1 MTVPNVKNL
10 LLKSASV
17 MATVLVQAYT
27 KGFCAAK
34 VSNLFFFYSKRFS
47 NGRVRFK
54 NLLLRYREG

>member
-17 MATVLVQAYT
+17 MATVLVQTYT

-34 VSNLFFFYSKRFS
+34 VSNLFFFIQKGLVMAGLGSKIYF
-47 NGRVRFK
+47 
-54 NLLLRYREG
+54 

>member
-10 LLKSASV
+10 LLKNASV

-34 VSNLFFFYSKRFS
+34 LSFFFF
-47 NGRVRFK
+47 N
-54 NLLLRYREG
+54 